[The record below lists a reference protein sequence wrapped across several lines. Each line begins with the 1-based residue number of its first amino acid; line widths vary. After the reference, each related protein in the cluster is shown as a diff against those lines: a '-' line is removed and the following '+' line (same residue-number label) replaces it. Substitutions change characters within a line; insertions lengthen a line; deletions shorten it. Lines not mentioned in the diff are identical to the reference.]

1 MQTPAKNTQVVVVHS
16 THVGSS
22 LLMAAQRI
30 GWCSILFKNFPVLL
44 CWHFAE
50 QFFFAQR
57 VQQIT
62 FVENLFEVFEVRSET
77 WSRIPSRLCKI
88 RCLDTQRKGNRAAA
102 FWGTYTYHMNT
113 VLDFVNFTL
122 TRILLGLY
130 HLLLLF
136 IIKWLSLLA
145 GTWPIISL

>member
-22 LLMAAQRI
+22 LLVTAQRLVGI
-30 GWCSILFKNFPVLL
+30 VYYSRISLFFCVDILLNS
-44 CWHFAE
+44 
-50 QFFFAQR
+50 FFFAQR

-102 FWGTYTYHMNT
+102 F
-113 VLDFVNFTL
+113 
-122 TRILLGLY
+122 
-130 HLLLLF
+130 
-136 IIKWLSLLA
+136 
-145 GTWPIISL
+145 